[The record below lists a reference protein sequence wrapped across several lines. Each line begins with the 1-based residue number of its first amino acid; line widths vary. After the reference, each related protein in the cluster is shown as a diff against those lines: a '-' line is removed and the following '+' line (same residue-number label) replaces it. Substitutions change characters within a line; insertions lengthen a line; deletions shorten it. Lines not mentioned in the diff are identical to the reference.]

1 MLHSQF
7 FHLNLSLT
15 LDTTASR
22 SQAMHMCSG
31 SSLTKI
37 EELLVVAKLD
47 LRSLAF
53 EMLHKIVDW
62 PFPVFCPIGPII
74 RRIHGLSSGAV

>member
-1 MLHSQF
+1 
-7 FHLNLSLT
+7 
-15 LDTTASR
+15 
-22 SQAMHMCSG
+22 MHMCSG

-74 RRIHGLSSGAV
+74 RRIHGLSSGLFELRTISSASALHIR